1 MPRTG
6 LGGMRLER
14 SRQAE
19 RDLDDILTYGTRRFG
34 EDVGD
39 EYFFS
44 FEAAFALLEA
54 NPKAGEPIDQIDP
67 GVRKLTHRRHR
78 IFYEIDGDRIWVL
91 RVRHH
96 AQDVSGVI
104 TP

>member
-1 MPRTG
+1 MKIGP
-6 LGGMRLER
+6 GGMRLER

-19 RDLDDILTYGTRRFG
+19 RDLDEILTYGTRRFG
-34 EDVGD
+34 HDVGD
-39 EYFFS
+39 AYFFS
-44 FEAAFALLEA
+44 FEAAFALLVD
-54 NPKAGEPIDQIDP
+54 NPQAGEPIDHVGP

-96 AQDVSGVI
+96 AQDMPDI
-104 TP
+104 LRP